1 MSNFVFNHDK
11 EKTYDAIG
19 MSEEEYNEIP
29 KKIQNTAKSY
39 IHKPN
44 GRRSRITEEV
54 LNNYSYSEIVLIAA
68 THIDHIIRETEAKF
82 KEDHPLL
89 DLFRRLGDKDK

>member
-11 EKTYDAIG
+11 PTTYEAIG
-19 MSEEEYNEIP
+19 MSKEEYDEIP
-29 KKIQNTAKSY
+29 KKIEVTAKAY
-39 IHKPN
+39 IHNRK
-44 GRRSRITEEV
+44 GRKSRITEEV

-68 THIDHIIRETEAKF
+68 THIDHIIREAEAKF
-82 KEDHPLL
+82 KEQNPLL